1 MSLGQDV
8 RDASRLLLKD
18 PCFTFTAVLVLAL
31 GIGANNA
38 VFTMVNGVLLRNV
51 PFPDPE
57 QLVFVDT
64 RDTRGRDR
72 GVSIADF
79 DDWQAATRTLSDIS
93 IVFPGPAVLT
103 EEEQFAEQYPG
114 AWVSSSFFRMIGQ
127 GPVVGR
133 DFRAEDDLPGTPA
146 AIVIANSVWQQRYG
160 GDPSA
165 LGRVLRMN
173 GITGT
178 IVGVMPE
185 GMRFPDEAQI
195 WIVASQ
201 MPAPLRRAPRQAR
214 NYYAIGRLADGV
226 TLEQAQSELD
236 TIGATLARQYPE
248 SNAELRPY
256 LTPYSERVIGPSI
269 RMLFWSLMGAV
280 AFVLLIACA
289 NVANLLLA
297 RSSRRSHEI
306 GVRTAL
312 GASRL
317 GIVRQLLIES
327 VMLAFIAGVFG
338 LVASIGAI
346 RWFEAEL
353 QNAGR
358 PSWMTFTMDW
368 HTFLFFLGACLAT
381 GLIFGM
387 APALQVSK
395 TDVYETLKEGSRG
408 SSGGVRARRWTSG
421 LVVAELALTL
431 VLLAGAALM
440 MRSFLTIYGIDI
452 GVDTSRL
459 MTSTMLLPAR
469 GYPTIEQRAAFLQR
483 VEDSLGALTAI
494 ESGTT
499 ASNAPFVGSA
509 AREVEVD
516 GEPFDPQRLATSL
529 VSVGPRYFDTVGVRP
544 VHGRVLTR
552 ADEEAGQANV
562 VINERFAAMY
572 FSGQNTLNRRIRLV
586 EGSDPAPWFTVIG
599 VVPNIRQRIR
609 AQEIEP
615 DPVAYVSHVHN
626 PGMARQTT
634 VLVRTRGN
642 QAEAV
647 QALRETIRRIDP
659 AIAVFGAAPLDD
671 VLARQRWV
679 QRVFGM
685 TFTSFAVIALM
696 LAAAGLYG
704 VTAYAVTQ
712 RTREIGMRMVLG
724 ARPRQVIWLFL
735 RRASVH
741 IAVGSALGLALAL
754 ATGRL
759 LESFLVQVSPR
770 DPVTLASIVVL
781 LTAVAAAASFWPA
794 WRTTRYDPLV
804 ALRHE

>member
-1 MSLGQDV
+1 MSLSQDV
-8 RDASRLLLKD
+8 RYAGRLLLKD
-18 PCFTFTAVLVLAL
+18 RWFTITAILILAL

-57 QLVFVDT
+57 QLVFVET
-64 RDTRGRDR
+64 RDTRGRER

-103 EEEQFAEQYPG
+103 EGEQFAEQYPG

-133 DFRAEDDLPGTPA
+133 DFRADDDLPGTPA

-165 LGRVLRMN
+165 IGRVVRMN
-173 GITGT
+173 GVTGT

-195 WIVASQ
+195 WIAASQ

-214 NYYAIGRLADGV
+214 NYYAIGRVADGV
-226 TLEQAQSELD
+226 TREQAQSELD

-248 SNAELRPY
+248 SNADLRPY
-256 LTPYSERVIGPSI
+256 ITPYSERVIGPSI

-297 RSSRRSHEI
+297 RSSRRTHEI

-338 LVASIGAI
+338 LVVSIGAI

-395 TDVYETLKEGSRG
+395 TDVYETLKEGGRG
-408 SSGGVRARRWTSG
+408 GSGGVRARRWTSG

-440 MRSFLTIYGIDI
+440 MRSFLTIHGIDI

-459 MTSTMLLPAR
+459 ITSTMLLPAR
-469 GYPTIEQRAAFLQR
+469 SYPTIEQRAAFLQR
-483 VEDSLGALTAI
+483 VEDSLGAVTAV

-509 AREVEVD
+509 AREVEVE
-516 GEPFDPQRLATSL
+516 GEPLDSQRLATSL
-529 VSVGPRYFDTVGVRP
+529 VSVGPRYFETVGVRP
-544 VHGRVLTR
+544 VRGRLLTR
-552 ADEEAGQANV
+552 ADEQAGEANV
-562 VINERFAAMY
+562 VINERFAEMY
-572 FSGQNTLNRRIRLV
+572 FGGQNPLNRRIRLV
-586 EGSDPAPWFTVIG
+586 EGTDPAPWFTVIG
-599 VVPNIRQRIR
+599 VVPNIRQRMR

-634 VLVRTRGN
+634 VLVRARRN

-647 QALRETIRRIDP
+647 QAVRETIRTIDP
-659 AIAVFGAAPLDD
+659 TIAVFGAAPLDD

-685 TFTSFAVIALM
+685 TFTSFAVLALM

-735 RRASVH
+735 RRASVQ

-754 ATGRL
+754 ASGRL

-781 LTAVAAAASFWPA
+781 LAGVAAAASFWPA
-794 WRTTRYDPLV
+794 LRTTRYDPLV